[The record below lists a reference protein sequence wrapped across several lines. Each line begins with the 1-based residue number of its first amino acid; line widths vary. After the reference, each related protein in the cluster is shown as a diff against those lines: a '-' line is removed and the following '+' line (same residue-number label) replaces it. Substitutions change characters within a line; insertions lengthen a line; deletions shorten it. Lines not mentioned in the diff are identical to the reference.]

1 MLDRVG
7 EAESVAEPGLL
18 RAHEAPRARSVA
30 LGACGQGGKGE
41 MKLSIAYFE
50 T

>member
-1 MLDRVG
+1 MAPTKGAGSCVG

-30 LGACGQGGKGE
+30 LGACGQGGKG
-41 MKLSIAYFE
+41 K
-50 T
+50 